1 MERKITAKNGVEIY
15 TYKNPALHSFY
26 ISLFLR
32 AGSMYESAD
41 ESGMTHFLEHT
52 LVRNVNK
59 LYGGTL
65 YSTLDSHGMEF
76 NASTFSEMVQFYV
89 FGGSHNFSV
98 GAEVIASLLEPLT
111 LTADEISA
119 ERKRIKAEIRE
130 SDERGSLSS
139 FTAREVFSGTT
150 LAASILGTNKSVDRV
165 SARRLEE
172 YRRRAFVKENVFL
185 YVTGSF
191 TDADIEALAALV
203 GEKTLATAATPD
215 QIHTN
220 VAPVSQNFGKR
231 EGAVHVKPSD
241 YTVVRF
247 TFDMDMSR
255 VSCPEADL
263 LYDLLLSGYAS
274 PFFIE
279 MSEERGLFYDI
290 SGATERYKNIG
301 TLHFTYEVKEKKLYD
316 AVALSVEILN
326 SIKKSPLPEEK
337 CMKAGYVDNAYLLF
351 DDARE
356 FNFTLAYDNHIMD
369 LGYRSLDER
378 IEAYKKITPERLRAV
393 ACEIFTPENLTLT
406 LKGNKKKIDVKRLAE
421 IIRGLENYSAENG
434 RQEQI

>member
-1 MERKITAKNGVEIY
+1 MEKKITAKNGVEIY
-15 TYKNPALHSFY
+15 TYENPALHSFY

-32 AGSMYESAD
+32 AGSMYESPE
-41 ESGMTHFLEHT
+41 ESGMTHFLEHA

-59 LYGGTL
+59 LYGGSL

-89 FGGSHNFSV
+89 FGGSKNFSV
-98 GAEVIASLLEPLT
+98 GAEIIASLFEPICLS
-111 LTADEISA
+111 ADEVST

-130 SDERGSLSS
+130 SDERTSLSA
-139 FTAREVFSGTT
+139 FTAREVFCGTT
-150 LAASILGTNKSVDRV
+150 LACSILGTNKSVDKI
-165 SARRLEE
+165 SAHRLEE
-172 YRRRAFVKENVFL
+172 YRKKSFIKENVFL

-191 TDADIEALAALV
+191 TEQDIDALAALV
-203 GEKTLATAATPD
+203 GEKPLSRPTSDAE
-215 QIHTN
+215 IHTN
-220 VAPVSQNFGKR
+220 IAPVSHNFGKR
-231 EGAVHVKPSD
+231 DATPRIKNAD

-247 TFDMDMSR
+247 TFDMDMKR

-263 LYDLLLSGYAS
+263 LYDVLLSGYAS

-301 TLHFTYEVKEKKLYD
+301 TLHFSYEVKEKNLYD
-316 AVALSVEILN
+316 AVALTVEILN
-326 SIKKSPLPEEK
+326 SIKAAPIPEEK

-356 FNFTLAYDNHIMD
+356 LNFTLAYDNHVMG

-378 IEAYKKITPERLRAV
+378 IAAYRSITPERLRAV

-406 LKGNKKKIDVKRLAE
+406 LKGDKKKIDLEKLRE
-421 IIRGLENYSAENG
+421 IVFSLKNKS
-434 RQEQI
+434 